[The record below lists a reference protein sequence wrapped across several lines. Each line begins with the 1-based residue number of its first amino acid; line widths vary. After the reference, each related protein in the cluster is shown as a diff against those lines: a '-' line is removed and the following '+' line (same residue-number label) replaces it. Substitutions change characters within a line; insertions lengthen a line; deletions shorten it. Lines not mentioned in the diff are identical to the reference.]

1 MPFYNNS
8 YKTLE
13 ELENDYNENK
23 APKVFSFAGVL
34 HRWCEPEEVYPVV
47 HVSINKFYIIYIT
60 HDQNVI
66 FQPSLTYIFS
76 IKLNA
81 TLELRRD

>member
-13 ELENDYNENK
+13 ELENDYNENN

-47 HVSINKFYIIYIT
+47 HVSINECYIT
-60 HDQNVI
+60 YVLYDQIII
-66 FQPSLTYIFS
+66 F
-76 IKLNA
+76 
-81 TLELRRD
+81 